1 MSRSYSQLN
10 LADRRRLSLGATV
23 WLIWRYAVEFK
34 RHQNAQASFEDAYFV
49 EEDVL
54 SAGP

>member
-23 WLIWRYAVEFK
+23 WLIWRHAVEFK